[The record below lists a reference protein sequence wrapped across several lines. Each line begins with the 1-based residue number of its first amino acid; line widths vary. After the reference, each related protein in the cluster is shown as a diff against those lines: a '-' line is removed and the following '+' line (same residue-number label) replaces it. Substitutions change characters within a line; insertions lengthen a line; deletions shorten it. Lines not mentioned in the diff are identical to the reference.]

1 MNYLPYTLAFSH
13 CLGIGPI
20 RYKKLVENFGDP
32 QTAFKASDK
41 NIEHLLGNLVGKTFV
56 SFRKIFNAEKVVQ
69 EYIKKKITIIDQY
82 SNYYPSQLK
91 EISDPP
97 ICLYVKGDIEVLKEP
112 LEDLFAI
119 VGSRK
124 TTPYGERITYQLSSE
139 LSISGKIIVS
149 GMALGIDTYA
159 HQAAIKNGRTIA
171 VLGCGVNIIYPPDNT
186 SLYQSIQEKGVVLS
200 EFPPNQTVLKGLFVA
215 RNRIISGLSFGTLV
229 VEGTDKSGALL
240 TAKYALDQGR
250 DVYAIPGL
258 ITSPLSQAPNILIK
272 NGAKLVTSIS
282 DIIETPSPN
291 LTISIRSNLTTDQ
304 QNIFTILKENTFTA
318 DEVSISIGKSITET
332 LSILT
337 TLEIASIIIK
347 KSDGKY
353 SIKI

>member
-1 MNYLPYTLAFSH
+1 
-13 CLGIGPI
+13 
-20 RYKKLVENFGDP
+20 
-32 QTAFKASDK
+32 
-41 NIEHLLGNLVGKTFV
+41 
-56 SFRKIFNAEKVVQ
+56 
-69 EYIKKKITIIDQY
+69 
-82 SNYYPSQLK
+82 
-91 EISDPP
+91 
-97 ICLYVKGDIEVLKEP
+97 
-112 LEDLFAI
+112 
-119 VGSRK
+119 
-124 TTPYGERITYQLSSE
+124 
-139 LSISGKIIVS
+139 
-149 GMALGIDTYA
+149 
-159 HQAAIKNGRTIA
+159 